1 MVFVLLVVQS
11 SLKILNEAPIINFIR
26 RDRPR
31 INHSCLMKKK
41 RKYLARNLLS
51 DTEDESDDRAASS
64 KIKVT
69 KKFLKISFQ
78 LHYLFENYLFYLFY
92 KFLSDKTI

>member
-11 SLKILNEAPIINFIR
+11 SLKILNETPIINFVR

-41 RKYLARNLLS
+41 TKIFSEKSLS

-69 KKFLKISFQ
+69 INFSKFLFNLTKIKIF
-78 LHYLFENYLFYLFY
+78 LFYLFC

>member
-1 MVFVLLVVQS
+1 MVFVLLIVQS

-41 RKYLARNLLS
+41 ETKRFSGKVLS
-51 DTEDESDDRAASS
+51 DTEDESGGRAAASR
-64 KIKVT
+64 
-69 KKFLKISFQ
+69 KK
-78 LHYLFENYLFYLFY
+78 
-92 KFLSDKTI
+92 

>member
-26 RDRPR
+26 RYRPR
-31 INHSCLMKKK
+31 TILALWKKKK
-41 RKYLARNLLS
+41 RKDLAENVLFYA
-51 DTEDESDDRAASS
+51 EDESDDRAAAS

-69 KKFLKISFQ
+69 KKFLKFLLKITIF
-78 LHYLFENYLFYLFY
+78 LFYLFY
-92 KFLSDKTI
+92 KFVSNKTI